1 MSNSSTP
8 GVRAE
13 TSMTTA
19 GQPADPPVALG
30 QARSVGEVL
39 AQSQVEEVIAELD
52 RDLVGLAPV
61 KTRIRDIAA
70 LLVIDKLRI
79 NLCLLYTSDAADE

>member
-1 MSNSSTP
+1 MSNHSIA
-8 GVRAE
+8 GVRAG
-13 TSMTTA
+13 TPVTA
-19 GQPADPPVALG
+19 AAQSVDLPPPALG

-61 KTRIRDIAA
+61 KTRIRATPTGKCTA
-70 LLVIDKLRI
+70 TR
-79 NLCLLYTSDAADE
+79 CLT